1 MYVIIKSMIG
11 GGIVK
16 KFFLCVCFF
25 LILNGN
31 VKALELNS
39 EHVVLYNLNDNQI
52 VYEMNKD
59 EQTSIAS
66 LTKIMTTLVAIEHI
80 SNYDEKV
87 VIQND
92 MFVGLKEANA
102 AVIGLRHNQI
112 VTYNDLL
119 YGMFLAS
126 GADATRAITI
136 FLAGSEEK
144 FVEWMNEK
152 AEDLGLEHTHFVNAV
167 GLDDNNHY
175 STVDEVAT
183 LLKEA
188 LENEKF
194 KEIFM
199 TESYPFSDQSITV
212 SSTFKK
218 TAKNFNL
225 PYDFILGAKTGY
237 TNQAG
242 RCLASVAYDETNQ
255 IMYLLVTTN
264 ADSSPK
270 HILDAVNI
278 YHYYFNHYKYYP
290 LVKIGDTIVT
300 LPTQYSKIKEVF
312 FYSPK
317 DITKYLDHEVSKE
330 EVILEYIGETVIRS
344 NMKSGTKLGVVNIIY
359 NNELIETIDIVLTSS
374 IPFSLFVLIQMNKFY
389 FLIGLAL
396 LLLFCFIVIRTI
408 KRQKNKKK
416 RL

>member
-1 MYVIIKSMIG
+1 MKKILFSIFLFLF
-11 GGIVK
+11 IVTD
-16 KFFLCVCFF
+16 
-25 LILNGN
+25 IH
-31 VKALELNS
+31 ALELNS
-39 EHVVLYNLNDNQI
+39 EHVVLYNLNDDEV
-52 VYEMNKD
+52 VYELNKD

-80 SNYDEKV
+80 SSYDEKV
-87 VIQND
+87 TIRND

-102 AVIGLRHNQI
+102 AVIGLRHNQV

-126 GADATRAITI
+126 GADATRAIAI
-136 FLAGSEEK
+136 SLAGSEEN
-144 FVEWMNEK
+144 FVDWMNQK
-152 AEDLGLEHTHFVNAV
+152 AKDLGLEHTHFENTV
-167 GLDDNNHY
+167 GLDDKNHY

-183 LLKEA
+183 LLKVA
-188 LENEKF
+188 FENEKF

-199 TESYPFSDQSITV
+199 TETYTFSDQSITV

-218 TAKNFNL
+218 IAKTYNL

-237 TNQAG
+237 TDQAG
-242 RCLASVAYDETNQ
+242 RCLASIAYDETNQ

-290 LVKIGDTIVT
+290 LVKTGDVIVT
-300 LPTQYSKIKEVF
+300 LPTIYSKVKEVS

-317 DITKYLDHEVSKE
+317 DITTYLDHEVSKE
-330 EVILEYIGETVIRS
+330 EVILEYEGETVIHS
-344 NMKSGTKLGVVNIIY
+344 NMKSGTKLGVVNVIY
-359 NNELIETIDIVLTSS
+359 NNELIETIDIILTSS
-374 IPFSLFVLIQMNKFY
+374 IPFSLFVFIQVNQIY
-389 FLIGLAL
+389 FLVGIIFLTL
-396 LLLFCFIVIRTI
+396 LYFITQKVI
-408 KRQKNKKK
+408 KKHK
-416 RL
+416 